1 MHKRPRR
8 YRHACWLGRDAW
20 LDRVVHESD
29 AILVVNKPHRL
40 PSMAHESNAVEHCGG
55 CVERSLGLPPGTL
68 RVTHRLDSSTS
79 GVLVL
84 GKTAEAVR
92 EFNDSVAKTLGS
104 REIVKTY
111 VALVSSKASVPLGS
125 LTHWMYPGPF
135 GAGAFHGRTSRRS
148 RARLL
153 RSSAD
158 GGGGGGD
165 ETGVRG
171 GKRWKRC
178 ELRVVSCE
186 PATQSQVD
194 AWRQLFDRELVR
206 ARKPF
211 DDDADPSSGGAGL
224 GSGLGFGESGE
235 SGLGFGESGESVWAV
250 RVELVT
256 GRTHQVRAQLAAIG
270 APLLGDS
277 LYAPMVGYLHDA
289 DDASAAKEAW
299 RRMERGTVPD
309 WPVALHAETLRW
321 GDSVFSAA
329 PPWDP

>member
-8 YRHACWLGRDAW
+8 YRHACWLGADAW
-20 LDRVVHESD
+20 RHRVVHEDD
-29 AILVVNKPHRL
+29 AILAVNKPHRL

-55 CVERSLGLPPGTL
+55 CVERSLGLPPGSL

-84 GKTAEAVR
+84 GKTDEAVR
-92 EFNDSVAKTLGS
+92 EFNDSAAKTAGS
-104 REIVKTY
+104 KEIVKSYAMLAT
-111 VALVSSKASVPLGS
+111 SKASVPLGS

-135 GAGAFHGRTSRRS
+135 GVGAFHGRTLRRS

-153 RSSAD
+153 RSGAD
-158 GGGGGGD
+158 GDRGGGD
-165 ETGVRG
+165 ETGDKRG

-178 ELRVVSCE
+178 ELRVVACE

-194 AWRQLFDRELVR
+194 AWRTLFGRELER

-211 DDDADPSSGGAGL
+211 PFDDGADPLSQGL
-224 GSGLGFGESGE
+224 AGESCE
-235 SGLGFGESGESVWAV
+235 SMWVV

-256 GRTHQVRAQLAAIG
+256 GRMHQVRAQLAAIG

-277 LYAPMVGYLHDA
+277 LYQPMVGYLHDA

-321 GDSVFSAA
+321 GDSVFSTA

>member
-1 MHKRPRR
+1 MHERPRR

-29 AILVVNKPHRL
+29 AILAVNKPHGL

-55 CVERSLGLPPGTL
+55 CLERALGLPPGTL

-84 GKTAEAVR
+84 GKTTEAVR
-92 EFNDSVAKTLGS
+92 EFNDSVAKTPGS

-111 VALVSSKASVPLGS
+111 AALVSSKASVPLGS

-135 GAGAFHGRTSRRS
+135 GVGAFHGRTLRRS

-153 RSSAD
+153 RSGAD
-158 GGGGGGD
+158 GDRGGGEE
-165 ETGVRG
+165 ETGDGRG

-178 ELRVVSCE
+178 ELRVASCE

-194 AWRQLFDRELVR
+194 AWRTLFGRELER

-211 DDDADPSSGGAGL
+211 PFDDGADPGESGGAGL
-224 GSGLGFGESGE
+224 GLGLGSGSGE
-235 SGLGFGESGESVWAV
+235 SGGESVWAV

-277 LYAPMVGYLHDA
+277 LYQPMVGYLHDA
-289 DDASAAKEAW
+289 DDACAAREAW

-321 GDSVFSAA
+321 GDSVFSTA

>member
-8 YRHACWLGRDAW
+8 YRHACWLGADAW
-20 LDRVVHESD
+20 RHRVVHEDD
-29 AILVVNKPHRL
+29 AILAVNKPHRL
-40 PSMAHESNAVEHCGG
+40 PSMAHESNGVEHCAG
-55 CVERSLGLPPGTL
+55 CLERSLGLPPSTL

-92 EFNDSVAKTLGS
+92 EFNESVAKTPGS
-104 REIVKTY
+104 KEIVKSY
-111 VALVSSKASVPLGS
+111 AALVYAKHAVPLG
-125 LTHWMYPGPF
+125 LMTHWMYPGPF
-135 GAGAFHGRTSRRS
+135 GPGAFHGRTLRRS

-158 GGGGGGD
+158 GERGDDTGGQG
-165 ETGVRG
+165 T

-178 ELRVVSCE
+178 ELRVVSCDR
-186 PATQSQVD
+186 ATQSQVD
-194 AWRQLFDRELVR
+194 TWRTLFDRELER

-211 DDDADPSSGGAGL
+211 DGGADDPLVSGGDSPGGDSPGA
-224 GSGLGFGESGE
+224 
-235 SGLGFGESGESVWAV
+235 SVWVV

-256 GRTHQVRAQLAAIG
+256 GRTHQVRAQLAAAG

-277 LYAPMVGYLHDA
+277 LYAPMAGSLHDR
-289 DDASAAKEAW
+289 DDERAAEEAW
-299 RRMERGTVPD
+299 GRMERGTVPD

-321 GDSVFSAA
+321 GDSVFSTS
-329 PPWDP
+329 PPWD

>member
-1 MHKRPRR
+1 VHERPRR

-29 AILVVNKPHRL
+29 AILAVNKPHGL

-55 CVERSLGLPPGTL
+55 CLERALGLPPGTL

-84 GKTAEAVR
+84 GKTTEAVR
-92 EFNDSVAKTLGS
+92 EFNDSAAKTPGS

-111 VALVSSKASVPLGS
+111 AALVSSKASVPLGS

-135 GAGAFHGRTSRRS
+135 GVGAFHGRTLRRS

-153 RSSAD
+153 RSGAD
-158 GGGGGGD
+158 GDRGGGEE
-165 ETGVRG
+165 ETGDGRG

-178 ELRVVSCE
+178 ELRVASCE

-194 AWRQLFDRELVR
+194 AWRTLFGRELER

-211 DDDADPSSGGAGL
+211 PFDDGADPGESGGAGL
-224 GSGLGFGESGE
+224 GLGLGSGSGE
-235 SGLGFGESGESVWAV
+235 SGGESVWAV

-277 LYAPMVGYLHDA
+277 LYQPMVGYLHDA
-289 DDASAAKEAW
+289 DDACAAKEAW

-321 GDSVFSAA
+321 GDSVFSTA

>member
-1 MHKRPRR
+1 MHERPRR

-29 AILVVNKPHRL
+29 AILAVNKPHGL

-55 CVERSLGLPPGTL
+55 CLERALGLPPGTL

-84 GKTAEAVR
+84 GKTTEAVR
-92 EFNDSVAKTLGS
+92 EFNDSAAKTPGS

-111 VALVSSKASVPLGS
+111 AALVSSKASVPLGS

-135 GAGAFHGRTSRRS
+135 GVGAFHGRTLRRS

-153 RSSAD
+153 RSGAD
-158 GGGGGGD
+158 GDRGGGEE
-165 ETGVRG
+165 ETGDGRG

-178 ELRVVSCE
+178 ELRVASCE

-194 AWRQLFDRELVR
+194 AWRTLFGRELER

-211 DDDADPSSGGAGL
+211 PFDDGADPGESGGAGL
-224 GSGLGFGESGE
+224 GLGSGSGE
-235 SGLGFGESGESVWAV
+235 SGGESVWAV

-277 LYAPMVGYLHDA
+277 LYQPMVGYLHDA
-289 DDASAAKEAW
+289 DDACAAKEAW

-321 GDSVFSAA
+321 GDSVFSTA

>member
-29 AILVVNKPHRL
+29 TILVVNKPHRL

-55 CVERSLGLPPGTL
+55 CLERSLGLPPGTL

-84 GKTAEAVR
+84 GKTTEAVR
-92 EFNDSVAKTLGS
+92 EFNDSVAKTPGS

-111 VALVSSKASVPLGS
+111 AALVSSKASVPLGS

-135 GAGAFHGRTSRRS
+135 GVGAFHGRTLRRS

-153 RSSAD
+153 RSGAD
-158 GGGGGGD
+158 GDRGGGD
-165 ETGVRG
+165 ETGDGRG

-178 ELRVVSCE
+178 ELRVVACE

-194 AWRQLFDRELVR
+194 AWRTLFGRELER

-211 DDDADPSSGGAGL
+211 PFDDGADPGESGGAGL
-224 GSGLGFGESGE
+224 GLSQG
-235 SGLGFGESGESVWAV
+235 
-250 RVELVT
+250 
-256 GRTHQVRAQLAAIG
+256 
-270 APLLGDS
+270 
-277 LYAPMVGYLHDA
+277 
-289 DDASAAKEAW
+289 
-299 RRMERGTVPD
+299 
-309 WPVALHAETLRW
+309 
-321 GDSVFSAA
+321 
-329 PPWDP
+329 